1 MALLAGRDY
10 PNSYAELRAWFD
22 EDSKCLDYLDW
33 LRWPDGFACPWCL
46 SVQGRQAPDRRW
58 RCAGCDRRV
67 SATAGTIFHGTRTPL
82 TVWFSAAWHLTSGKG
97 GISATELQREMQLGS
112 YQTAWAML
120 HRYRSVMVRPGRD
133 RLTGDVEVDEAFLG
147 GPEPGITGR
156 GALGKIQFAAAVEL
170 NSPRGLG
177 RVRLGVIAD
186 ARAESLRR
194 FLLDNVEPGSTIVT
208 DGWASY
214 PKATQGLYTLK
225 ATNVTASGRP
235 AHEALPG
242 VHLVFS
248 LVKRWVMG
256 TLHGSVSPEH
266 IQAYFDEWVF
276 RFNRRNSRS
285 RGLLFQRLLQ
295 QAVEGDALTY
305 KELRKAG
312 RTRPAPPP
320 PVRARMLP
328 PSLELEETGLPWRD
342 SRS

>member
-1 MALLAGRDY
+1 
-10 PNSYAELRAWFD
+10 
-22 EDSKCLDYLDW
+22 
-33 LRWPDGFACPWCL
+33 
-46 SVQGRQAPDRRW
+46 V
-58 RCAGCDRRV
+58 
-67 SATAGTIFHGTRTPL
+67 
-82 TVWFSAAWHLTSGKG
+82 
-97 GISATELQREMQLGS
+97 QLGS

-133 RLTGDVEVDEAFLG
+133 RLTGDVEMDEAFLA

-177 RVRLGVIAD
+177 RVRLGVITD
-186 ARAESLRR
+186 ARAESLQR

-214 PKATQGLYTLK
+214 PKATRGSYTLK

-248 LVKRWVMG
+248 LVKGWVMG

-285 RGLLFQRLLQ
+285 RGLIFQRLLQ

-320 PVRARMLP
+320 PVRTRMLP
-328 PSLELEETGLPWRD
+328 PSLELQEAGLPRRD
-342 SRS
+342 HES

>member
-1 MALLAGRDY
+1 MALLASRDY

-22 EDSKCLDYLDW
+22 EDWKCLDYLDW
-33 LRWPDGFACPWCL
+33 LRWLDGFVCPWCG
-46 SVQGRQAPDRRW
+46 SVEGWRAPDRRW

-67 SATAGTIFHGTRTPL
+67 SATAGTIFHSTRTPL

-97 GISATELQREMQLGS
+97 GISATELQREMELGS

-156 GALGKIQFAAAVEL
+156 GALGKILFAAAVEL
-170 NSPRGLG
+170 NNPKGLG
-177 RVRLGVIAD
+177 RVRLGVIDDSSA
-186 ARAESLRR
+186 ASLQE
-194 FLLDNVEPGSTIVT
+194 FLLANVEPGSRIIT
-208 DGWASY
+208 DGWRAY
-214 PKATQGLYTLK
+214 PRATQGLYTLK
-225 ATNVTASGRP
+225 AINESAS
-235 AHEALPG
+235 
-242 VHLVFS
+242 S

-266 IQAYFDEWVF
+266 MQAYFDEWVF

-285 RGLLFQRLLQ
+285 RGLLFQRLLK

-312 RTRPAPPP
+312 RTRPPPPP

-328 PSLELEETGLPWRD
+328 PSLERQGTGLPWRD
-342 SRS
+342 HAS